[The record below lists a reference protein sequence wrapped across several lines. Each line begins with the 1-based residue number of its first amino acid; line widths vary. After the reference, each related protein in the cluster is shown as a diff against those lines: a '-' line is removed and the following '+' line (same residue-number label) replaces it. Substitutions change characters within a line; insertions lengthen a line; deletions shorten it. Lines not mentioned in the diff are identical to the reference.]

1 MGGAVWLAH
10 YRGFRNL
17 THQSLLV
24 VLALFSAPLV
34 AAPAAR
40 IVTLAP
46 HLAELVD
53 AAGAGE
59 RLVGTVAYS
68 DHPSFVAELPR
79 VGDAFRI
86 DLERLVALEPD
97 LVLAWGEGNQAAV
110 AADAERIGLR
120 VVIIRTDRMDDIGAN
135 LRVVGRLAGTAEAA
149 GAAADAF
156 ERRLETL
163 RARYRR
169 STPVRVFYQISE
181 RPLYTVGGPHS
192 VNDAIALCGGTNI
205 FGSIEVPAP
214 AVALEAVLAAGP
226 EVILS
231 GVYAPPG
238 EEPAALVAWRRWER
252 IPAVRDGHLYRLDAS
267 LMGRPT
273 PRMLDEVERMC
284 GYIDRAR

>member
-1 MGGAVWLAH
+1 MGRAVRVAH
-10 YRGFRNL
+10 NRGFRNL
-17 THQSLLV
+17 TRHSLLV

-34 AAPAAR
+34 AAPAPR

-53 AAGAGE
+53 AAGAGG

-68 DHPSFVAELPR
+68 DHPSYVAELPR

-86 DLERLVALEPD
+86 DLERLMALAPD
-97 LVLAWGEGNQAAV
+97 LVLAWGEGNQAAA

-120 VVIIRTDRMDDIGAN
+120 VVVIRTDRMEDIGAN
-135 LRVVGRLAGTAEAA
+135 LRLVGRLAGTA
-149 GAAADAF
+149 AAADAAANAVDD
-156 ERRLETL
+156 RLAAL
-163 RARYRR
+163 RARHRR
-169 STPVRVFYQISE
+169 SAPVRVFYQISE

-192 VNDAIALCGGTNI
+192 VNDAIELCGGTNV
-205 FGSIEVPAP
+205 FASIEVPAP

-226 EVILS
+226 QVILS

-238 EEPAALVAWRRWER
+238 EEPAALAAWRRWER
-252 IPAVRDGHLYRLDAS
+252 IPAVRDGHLYRLDAT

-284 GYIDRAR
+284 RYINRAR